1 MRVCGHSQVCKHSVT
16 VVASIRYPS
25 HRRHVMWAFMS
36 HSLIFLVSIS
46 GFWRTNEVGGKKSQK
61 TKQMIQI
68 DYKDK
73 AVQSIRS
80 SLFSSGIHVLS
91 NSLSLVL
98 FRTKQ
103 RVTKTDPES
112 QKFTIH
118 HPDHTCRSECSIEVI
133 YTAFR
138 STPEEDIRFVF
149 VSFTYGTSS
158 TRTLRL
164 LKLIWLH

>member
-1 MRVCGHSQVCKHSVT
+1 MFSSVCVRVCGHSQVCKHSVT

-103 RVTKTDPES
+103 RVTERQILSLRRSPY
-112 QKFTIH
+112 TI
-118 HPDHTCRSECSIEVI
+118 
-133 YTAFR
+133 
-138 STPEEDIRFVF
+138 
-149 VSFTYGTSS
+149 
-158 TRTLRL
+158 
-164 LKLIWLH
+164 LIIHAGLNVA